1 VLSVLDSLFFLQR
14 HSSSLSSALAASGVS
29 CEAWPRS
36 RSLVSPSA
44 SVRHPRSAGQ
54 KPSPLLCSVCD
65 SPIGLLEFSRCSIFL
80 LISSLAAIICSRFVL
95 LVFPP
100 FSDVLDL
107 GVSPF
112 RFSNVCS
119 EEVPPSIVGGA
130 VDF

>member
-1 VLSVLDSLFFLQR
+1 VKPGPDLAP
-14 HSSSLSSALAASGVS
+14 SSPLWL
-29 CEAWPRS
+29 
-36 RSLVSPSA
+36 A
-44 SVRHPRSAGQ
+44 SVIPVPPVKNRVLYSAQ
-54 KPSPLLCSVCD
+54 FVIRPLVCS
-65 SPIGLLEFSRCSIFL
+65 EFSRCSIFL